1 MFKMM
6 QNISMSKLEQNTA
19 QCLETCSYASI
30 ARDLQN
36 EIIVEGIEKKPVACV
51 GVQPILA
58 QRSRNRQHG
67 VTWKDKP

>member
-6 QNISMSKLEQNTA
+6 QNILMSKLEQNTA

-51 GVQPILA
+51 GVQPILNCTKLKK
-58 QRSRNRQHG
+58 Q
-67 VTWKDKP
+67 TME

>member
-6 QNISMSKLEQNTA
+6 QNIWMSKLEQNTA
-19 QCLETCSYASI
+19 QCQCLETCSYASI

-51 GVQPILA
+51 GVQPILNCTKLKKQA
-58 QRSRNRQHG
+58 
-67 VTWKDKP
+67 TCIE